1 MSVAAKVNIT
11 YKILYYGTLE
21 KMTIEI
27 KALPIEN
34 RKTCPEKFSFGDT
47 FSDHMFTQIFEENK
61 GWHDSKVSPY
71 HAISLDPSAAV
82 FHYGQEI
89 FEGLKAY
96 RNASGGINLFRPEE
110 NVKRFNRSAK
120 RMVMPEVDE
129 NLHLEAIKLLVQL
142 DQEWVPDQHGASL
155 YIRPTMIA
163 TSPKLGLGA
172 SSQYRHFIIS
182 GPAGSFF
189 KGGLTPVSVFVA
201 DEYRRAVK
209 GGIGEAKTGGNYAAS
224 LFAAEE
230 VSKLGYSQVLWL
242 DAVEGK
248 YIEEVGAMNIF
259 FVYEGKSIVTPML
272 SGSILP
278 GITRDS
284 ILKLAPRLGYEVSEQ
299 QLDIEEILADIDNGK
314 ITEVFGCGTA
324 TVVSPIGKLGFKG
337 SEHIINNNQTGTVS
351 KHLYDELTGI
361 QYGTRED
368 LFGWVQVI

>member
-1 MSVAAKVNIT
+1 VYTGK
-11 YKILYYGTLE
+11 
-21 KMTIEI
+21 KMTIEV
-27 KALPIEN
+27 KALPIEK
-34 RKTCPEKFSFGDT
+34 RKTCPEEFSFGVT
-47 FSDHMFTQIFEENK
+47 FSDHMFTQNFDENR
-61 GWHDSKVSPY
+61 GWYDSIITPY

-82 FHYGQEI
+82 FHYSQEV

-96 RNASGGINLFRPEE
+96 RNTSGGINLFRPEE

-129 NLHLEAIKLLVQL
+129 KLHLEAIKSLVQL
-142 DQEWVPDQHGASL
+142 DQAWVPDQNGTSL

-172 SSQYRHFIIS
+172 SSQYKHFIIA
-182 GPAGSFF
+182 GPAGSYF
-189 KGGLTPVSVFVA
+189 KGGLMPISVFVA

-209 GGIGEAKTGGNYAAS
+209 GGVGEAKTGGNYAAS
-224 LFAAEE
+224 LFASEK

-242 DAVEGK
+242 DAVEGR
-248 YIEEVGAMNIF
+248 YIEEVGAMNIC

-284 ILKLAPRLGYEVSEQ
+284 ILKLAPTLGYEVSEQ
-299 QLDIEEILADIDNGK
+299 QLDIEEILADIDSGK

-324 TVVSPIGKLGFKG
+324 AVISPIGKLGFEG
-337 SEHIINNNQTGTVS
+337 ADHTINKNQTGPVS

-368 LFGWVQVI
+368 VFGWVHVI

>member
-1 MSVAAKVNIT
+1 
-11 YKILYYGTLE
+11 
-21 KMTIEI
+21 MTIEI
-27 KALPIEN
+27 KPLPVDE
-34 RKTCPEKFSFGDT
+34 RKTCPKEFSFGVT
-47 FSDHMFTQIFEENK
+47 FSDHMFTQNFDENK
-61 GWHDSKVSPY
+61 GWHDAMVSPY

-82 FHYGQEI
+82 FHYSQEI

-96 RNASGGINLFRPEE
+96 RNINGGINLFRPEE

-129 NLHLEAIKLLVQL
+129 SLHLAAIKSLVKL
-142 DQEWVPDQHGASL
+142 DQEWVPDQEGASL

-172 SSQYRHFIIS
+172 SSQYSHFIIA
-182 GPAGSFF
+182 GPAGSYF
-189 KGGLTPVSVFVA
+189 KGGLTPISVFVA

-209 GGIGEAKTGGNYAAS
+209 GGVGEAKTGGNYAAS
-224 LFAAEE
+224 LFASEE

-242 DAVEGK
+242 DAVEGR
-248 YIEEVGAMNIF
+248 YIEEVGAMNIC
-259 FVYEGKSIVTPML
+259 FVYEGKKIVTPML

-284 ILKLAPRLGYEVSEQ
+284 ILKLAPSIGYEVSEQ
-299 QLDIEEILADIDNGK
+299 KLDIEEVLADIDNGK

-324 TVVSPIGKLGFKG
+324 AVISPVGKLGFKG
-337 SEHIINNNQTGTVS
+337 NEHIINDNQTGPVS

-368 LFGWVQVI
+368 KFGWIVQV